1 MEIATIGFTR
11 SSARHFFERI
21 EQSGLRTLVDVR
33 LNNTSQLA
41 GFAKRDD
48 LEFFLNR
55 LANITYIEEPLLCP
69 AEDDLKA
76 YRSKKIDWKEYVR
89 RYRKKIRADR
99 VEERLDRG
107 LFQRGV
113 ILLCSEPEP
122 DHCHRKVAAEYLA
135 EKWGSVDVIH
145 L

>member
-21 EQSGLRTLVDVR
+21 EQSGLPALIDVR

-48 LEFFLNR
+48 LQFFLER
-55 LANITYIEEPLLCP
+55 LGNIAYHEEPLLCP
-69 AEDDLKA
+69 AEEDLKA
-76 YRSKKIDWKEYVR
+76 YRAKKIDWKEYVR
-89 RYRKKIRADR
+89 RYRKKIRADH
-99 VEERLDRG
+99 VEEQLDRAR
-107 LFQRGV
+107 FARGV

-135 EKWGSVDVIH
+135 EKWGSVEITH